1 MTLPMILAPLFVLV
15 LMTLVIGTLLA
26 ASRTPPLL
34 SGEIRPE
41 DIVATPAELAEAGL
55 AARLFV
61 QQPVRDCR
69 CCSTC

>member
-34 SGEIRPE
+34 SGANRPA
-41 DIVATPAELAEAGL
+41 DDSQRHTNWPTRAL
-55 AARLFV
+55 
-61 QQPVRDCR
+61 Q
-69 CCSTC
+69 